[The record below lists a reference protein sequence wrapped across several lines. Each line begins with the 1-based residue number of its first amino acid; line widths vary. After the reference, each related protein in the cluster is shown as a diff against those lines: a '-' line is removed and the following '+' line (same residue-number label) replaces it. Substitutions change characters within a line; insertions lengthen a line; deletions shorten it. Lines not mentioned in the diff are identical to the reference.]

1 MDDIVDFVEK
11 YIFEPF
17 MCVLTVGIVLLC
29 VVGVFCIPSCIKKD
43 AEEKKQIEECFMQ
56 EPRTKECEFI
66 LWKHE
71 LKMSKPRNTHSTM
84 VMPMVI
90 R

>member
-1 MDDIVDFVEK
+1 MND
-11 YIFEPF
+11 IFEFIMEYIVTPF
-17 MCVLTVGIVLLC
+17 MCVLMVGIVLFC
-29 VVGVFCIPSCIKKD
+29 VIGVFCIPSCIKQD
-43 AEEKKQIEECFMQ
+43 IEEKRQIEECFKQ

-71 LKMSKPRNTHSTM
+71 LEMRKPKNTHSTM
-84 VMPMVI
+84 VIPMVI